1 MHDDEELSKKK
12 RFLVQEKVCTIIN
25 YLEGRT
31 FYYHFYYNIYC
42 YMLYACEVWGVHLL
56 GKLKN
61 FDSFKQKFI
70 KSVAVIEKLHLKFC
84 KRVLGVHS
92 KASNAAVYAELGR
105 TPLIV
110 QVSTLVIKYWLR
122 ITNPIYKDSLVG
134 KAASLCVR
142 LPSQEVV
149 FTILFWNLVM

>member
-1 MHDDEELSKKK
+1 MPVRLYACEVICLW
-12 RFLVQEKVCTIIN
+12 
-25 YLEGRT
+25 
-31 FYYHFYYNIYC
+31 C
-42 YMLYACEVWGVHLL
+42 YMPVRLYACEVWGVHLL

-61 FDSFKQKFI
+61 FI
-70 KSVAVIEKLHLKFC
+70 KSVAVVEKLHLKFC
-84 KRVLGVHS
+84 KWVLGVHS

-134 KAASLCVR
+134 KAASLCVQ
-142 LPSQEVV
+142 LNSLEVV
-149 FTILFWNLVM
+149 FTNFVLELSNVKTLSEINPTLKEIEIIVKHVKENWLVIS